1 MDKSLLHYSY
11 SMKIHTQKRI
21 LFAVIYV
28 LFILTFTNLFIS
40 FVLFPVR
47 QSSESMI
54 PDIQENSLVMISPM
68 LKKYNRGDIVLMNP
82 RKKLMLS
89 KSQKFMNLM
98 TEFFTAQQCSLY
110 EKPNFP
116 GTNCQ
121 LRRIVGLPG
130 DRLYMRD
137 YVLYVKPAG
146 TKHYLTEFEIA
157 DTPYNVTFFTAPSEW
172 DSYLG
177 VKGSFDE
184 IVLSDNQYFVLGD
197 NRKSSDDSRL
207 YGPVSPSDVNGTALV
222 CYFPFNKFR
231 FF

>member
-1 MDKSLLHYSY
+1 MNKNLLHYSY

-21 LFAVIYV
+21 FFAVIYI
-28 LFILTFTNLFIS
+28 LFLLVFTNLFIS
-40 FVLFPVR
+40 YVLFPVR
-47 QSSESMI
+47 QTSESMV

-68 LKKYNRGDIVLMNP
+68 LKKYNRGDVVLMNP
-82 RKKLMLS
+82 RKKQEHS
-89 KSQKFMNLM
+89 KMQKLINLM
-98 TEFFTAQQCSLY
+98 VGFFTAQQCSLY

-137 YVLYVKPAG
+137 YVLYVKPEG

-184 IVLSDNQYFVLGD
+184 IVLSENQYFVLGD

-207 YGPVSPSDVNGTALV
+207 YGPVNQADVIGKALL
-222 CYFPFNKFR
+222 CYFPFSKFR

>member
-54 PDIQENSLVMISPM
+54 PDIQENSFVMI
-68 LKKYNRGDIVLMNP
+68 
-82 RKKLMLS
+82 S

-98 TEFFTAQQCSLY
+98 TEFFTARQCSLY

-146 TKHYLTEFEIA
+146 TKHYLTEF
-157 DTPYNVTFFTAPSEW
+157 
-172 DSYLG
+172 
-177 VKGSFDE
+177 
-184 IVLSDNQYFVLGD
+184 
-197 NRKSSDDSRL
+197 
-207 YGPVSPSDVNGTALV
+207 
-222 CYFPFNKFR
+222 
-231 FF
+231 

>member
-1 MDKSLLHYSY
+1 MNKNLLHYSY
-11 SMKIHTQKRI
+11 SMKIHIQKRI
-21 LFAVIYV
+21 FFAVIYI
-28 LFILTFTNLFIS
+28 LFLLVFTNLFIS
-40 FVLFPVR
+40 YVLFPVR
-47 QSSESMI
+47 QTSESMV

-68 LKKYNRGDIVLMNP
+68 LKKYNRGDVVLMNP
-82 RKKLMLS
+82 RKKLELS
-89 KSQKFMNLM
+89 KMQKLMNLM
-98 TEFFTAQQCSLY
+98 VGFFTAQQCSLY

-137 YVLYVKPAG
+137 YVLYVKPEG

-184 IVLSDNQYFVLGD
+184 IVLSENQYFVLGD

-207 YGPVSPSDVNGTALV
+207 WGAVKKDEIAAKVLI
-222 CYFPFNKFR
+222 CYFPFRNFKLL
-231 FF
+231 

>member
-1 MDKSLLHYSY
+1 MNKSLLHYSY

-21 LFAVIYV
+21 LFIVLYT
-28 LFILTFTNLFIS
+28 LFILSFTNLFIS
-40 FVLFPVR
+40 YVLFPVR

-54 PDIQENSLVMISPM
+54 PDIQENSLVMISPVF
-68 LKKYNRGDIVLMNP
+68 KRYERGDIVLMNP
-82 RKKLMLS
+82 RKKLQLT
-89 KSQKFMNLM
+89 KTQKLMNLM
-98 TEFFTAQQCSLY
+98 VKFFTAQQCSIY
-110 EKPNFP
+110 EKQNFP

-146 TKHYLTEFEIA
+146 SKHYLTEFEIA
-157 DTPYNVTFFTAPSEW
+157 ESPYNVTFFTAPSEW

-184 IVLSDNQYFVLGD
+184 IVLSENQYFVLGD

-207 YGPVSPSDVNGTALV
+207 YGPVNPSDINGKTVL
-222 CYFPFNKFR
+222 CYFPFSKFR

>member
-1 MDKSLLHYSY
+1 MNKNLLHYSY
-11 SMKIHTQKRI
+11 SMKIHTQKR
-21 LFAVIYV
+21 V
-28 LFILTFTNLFIS
+28 LFIIFYILFLLVFTNLFIS
-40 FVLFPVR
+40 YVLFPVR
-47 QSSESMI
+47 QTSESMI
-54 PDIQENSLVMISPM
+54 PDIQENSFVMISPM

-82 RKKLMLS
+82 RKKLELT
-89 KSQKFMNLM
+89 KTQHFINLM
-98 TEFFTAQQCSLY
+98 ASFFTARQYSIF
-110 EKPNFP
+110 EKSTFP

-130 DRLYMRD
+130 DHLYMRD

-146 TKHYLTEFEIA
+146 SKHYLTEFEIA
-157 DTPYNVTFFTAPSEW
+157 DIPYNVTFFTAPSEW
-172 DSYLG
+172 DTYLG

-207 YGPVSPSDVNGTALV
+207 YGPVNPADVNGKALL
-222 CYFPFNKFR
+222 CYFPFSKFR

>member
-1 MDKSLLHYSY
+1 
-11 SMKIHTQKRI
+11 MKIHTQKRI
-21 LFAVIYV
+21 LFIVLYT
-28 LFILTFTNLFIS
+28 LFILSFTNLFIS
-40 FVLFPVR
+40 YVLFPVR

-54 PDIQENSLVMISPM
+54 PDIQENSLVMISPVF
-68 LKKYNRGDIVLMNP
+68 KRYERGDIVLMNP
-82 RKKLMLS
+82 RKKLQLT
-89 KSQKFMNLM
+89 KTQKLMNLM
-98 TEFFTAQQCSLY
+98 VKFFTAQQYSIY
-110 EKPNFP
+110 EKQNFP

-146 TKHYLTEFEIA
+146 SKHYLTEFEIA
-157 DTPYNVTFFTAPSEW
+157 ESPYNVTFFTAPSEW

-184 IVLSDNQYFVLGD
+184 IVLSENQYFVLGD

-207 YGPVSPSDVNGTALV
+207 YGPVNPSDINGKAVL
-222 CYFPFNKFR
+222 CYFPFSKFR

>member
-1 MDKSLLHYSY
+1 MNKDLLHYSY

-21 LFAVIYV
+21 LFAVIYII
-28 LFILTFTNLFIS
+28 FILGFTNLFIS
-40 FVLFPVR
+40 HVLFPVR

-54 PDIQENSLVMISPM
+54 PDIQENSFVMISPM

-82 RKKLMLS
+82 RKKLQLT
-89 KSQKFMNLM
+89 KAQRFINLVVG
-98 TEFFTAQQCSLY
+98 FFTAQQCSLY
-110 EKPNFP
+110 EKTNFP

-137 YVLYVKPAG
+137 YVLYVKPEG
-146 TKHYLTEFEIA
+146 SKHYLTEFEIA
-157 DTPYNVTFFTAPSEW
+157 DNPYNVTFFTAPSEW

-184 IVLSDNQYFVLGD
+184 IVLSENQYFVLGD

-207 YGPVSPSDVNGTALV
+207 YGPVISSDIKGKALL
-222 CYFPFNKFR
+222 CYFPLNKFR